1 MAATTLLLAGL
12 AVSTF
17 APDFFL
23 LEGGAEGFLPA
34 RDFFSIGI
42 AVSPDDFRFTVA
54 LQVLNVSAQITTNQT
69 GGNSNEP
76 LPPFQCRLTPVRLFS

>member
-1 MAATTLLLAGL
+1 LLLAGL

-17 APDFFL
+17 ALDFFL

-42 AVSPDDFRFTVA
+42 AVSPDDFKITVRIA
-54 LQVLNVSAQITTNQT
+54 SLKRHCANYHKPNRRQQQRAIAAFPNAD
-69 GGNSNEP
+69 
-76 LPPFQCRLTPVRLFS
+76 